1 MVSLFRIALKR
12 FSDIDTKSEQEEML
26 RIALDFCID
35 AIFFLSVDSAFIVAF
50 LCFCS
55 ISYRS
60 FTAVMFVVEL
70 KAVVVEV
77 VIVLVVLIVAIA
89 AVVVVVLIIVSNEV
103 GDVISVPVR

>member
-1 MVSLFRIALKR
+1 MLLIALY
-12 FSDIDTKSEQEEML
+12 I
-26 RIALDFCID
+26 CID
-35 AIFFLSVDSAFIVAF
+35 AIFFLSVDSAYIVAF

-77 VIVLVVLIVAIA
+77 VSVLVVLIVAIA
-89 AVVVVVLIIVSNEV
+89 AVVVVLIIVSNEV
-103 GDVISVPVR
+103 GDVISVSDR

>member
-1 MVSLFRIALKR
+1 
-12 FSDIDTKSEQEEML
+12 ML
-26 RIALDFCID
+26 LIALDIWID
-35 AIFFLSVDSAFIVAF
+35 AIFFLSVDSAYIVAF
-50 LCFCS
+50 LCFFS

-70 KAVVVEV
+70 KDVVEEV